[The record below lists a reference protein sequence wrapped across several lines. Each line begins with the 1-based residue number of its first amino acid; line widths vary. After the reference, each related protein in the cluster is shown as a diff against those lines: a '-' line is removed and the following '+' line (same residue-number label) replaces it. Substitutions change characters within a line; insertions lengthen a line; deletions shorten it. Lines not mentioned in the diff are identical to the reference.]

1 VRVGLTGGIA
11 SGKSTVAAILREL
24 GAVVV
29 DSDQLARDVVAKG
42 TPGLALVVEA
52 FGDELLTPDG
62 ELDRPKM
69 AAVVFNDPERRK
81 QLEGI
86 LHPLIGAASLE
97 LEAEAREQ
105 GHLVVNDIPLLVEAG
120 MASLFDRVIVVDVPV
135 EEAVRRMVEDRG
147 WTREDA
153 EARVA
158 AQASRED
165 RRAVA
170 TYVIDNSGKREELR
184 EQVESIYRELTS
196 G

>member
-29 DSDQLARDVVAKG
+29 DSDQLARDVVARG

-52 FGDELLTPDG
+52 FGDDLLTPHGD
-62 ELDRPKM
+62 LDRPKM
-69 AAVVFNDPERRK
+69 AALVFNDPEARK

-86 LHPLIGAASLE
+86 LHPLIGHASRE
-97 LEAEAREQ
+97 LEAVAREQ
-105 GHLVVNDIPLLVEAG
+105 GHVVVNDIPLLVEAG
-120 MASLFDRVIVVDVPV
+120 MAPLFDQVIVVDVPV

-147 WTREDA
+147 WTREEA
-153 EARVA
+153 EARIA

-170 TYVIDNSGKREELR
+170 TYVIDNSGTREALR